1 VKVSCKNGLYRS
13 SLDFLSS
20 LAKIVVLINI
30 IVIAMATCTAWL
42 DIPSLHLQ
50 RWLSPLAITL
60 RVGSVFF
67 FNSFCLALYSFTHLI
82 FFIQLHTVRI
92 YIYIFICKN
101 LFLATLESDD
111 GYLCAKNCHGT
122 VALIPLVGCW
132 LVGWLVGLL
141 KGHHHI
147 GKSIRC

>member
-1 VKVSCKNGLYRS
+1 MRKSYKQIKIKQQGVKVSCKNGLYRS

-67 FNSFCLALYSFTHLI
+67 LKILFVQLCIHLLI
-82 FFIQLHTVRI
+82 YFFLFSCIQLE
-92 YIYIFICKN
+92 YIFI
-101 LFLATLESDD
+101 
-111 GYLCAKNCHGT
+111 YLYVKISFSRHWKVMMVIYVQKT
-122 VALIPLVGCW
+122 VMVLQP
-132 LVGWLVGLL
+132 
-141 KGHHHI
+141 
-147 GKSIRC
+147 

>member
-1 VKVSCKNGLYRS
+1 MFRIKAKQSYKIIINKKKWKRKKKGVKVSCKNGLYRS
-13 SLDFLSS
+13 SLDFPSS

-67 FNSFCLALYSFTHLI
+67 KI
-82 FFIQLHTVRI
+82 
-92 YIYIFICKN
+92 
-101 LFLATLESDD
+101 LF
-111 GYLCAKNCHGT
+111 
-122 VALIPLVGCW
+122 V
-132 LVGWLVGLL
+132 
-141 KGHHHI
+141 
-147 GKSIRC
+147 